1 MASDLFI
8 VDEVGFLPVSRQ
20 EANLFFQLVSN
31 LYQNTSVIVTSNKG
45 FDEWADKLRAWHHLS
60 LPQ

>member
-8 VDEVGFLPVSRQ
+8 VDVVGFLPVSRQ